1 MATPM
6 SVDALRPGDHACLTF
21 SDAEERLDIVAAFVG
36 DGLARRHR
44 VMCFT
49 DALPPD
55 GLRTELSARG
65 VFEDVDQRD
74 GQLTVHGIE
83 ETWLTGDALVAGR
96 MIDMLAGQLDEA
108 SREGYS
114 GLRLTADMCW
124 AVRPVAPVDQL
135 TVFESEV
142 GRLFEDGRLTAI
154 CQYDRQSFDAVTLAF
169 AAGAHPRA
177 VAATV
182 YHEDPLLR
190 VCRQHRPPGIRL
202 AGEIDFTRADVL
214 TQALSE
220 TLRLDRH
227 IWVNLAQLR
236 FMDASAAARIV
247 HAAVSLPAD
256 RTMTVLCAGT
266 VRKVLRLAGADEVP
280 GLKLLMPH
288 GQS

>member
-1 MATPM
+1 M

-21 SDAEERLDIVAAFVG
+21 SDAEERLDIVAAFVA
-36 DGLARRHR
+36 DGLAGGDR

-49 DALPPD
+49 DTIPPD
-55 GLRTELSARG
+55 GLLAELAARG
-65 VFEDVDQRD
+65 VDDAVD
-74 GQLTVHGIE
+74 QLTVHGIE
-83 ETWLTGDALVAGR
+83 ETWLSNGGFVASR
-96 MIDMLAGQLDEA
+96 MIDMLVAQLDRA
-108 SREGYS
+108 SREGYT

-135 TVFESEV
+135 TVFESQV
-142 GRLFEDGRLTAI
+142 GRLFSDGRLTAI

-169 AAGAHPRA
+169 AAAAHPKS

-227 IWVNLAQLR
+227 VWVNLSQLR

-247 HAAVSLPAD
+247 HAALSLPPD
-256 RTMTVLCAGT
+256 RTMTVVCAGT
-266 VRKVLRLAGADEVP
+266 VRKVLRLAGADEVD

>member
-1 MATPM
+1 MTTTM
-6 SVDALRPGDHACLTF
+6 SVEALGPGDHACLTF

-36 DGLARRHR
+36 DGLAGGDR

-49 DALPPD
+49 DAVPPH
-55 GLRTELSARG
+55 GLRAELAARG
-65 VFEDVDQRD
+65 VLDGIEQRD
-74 GQLTVHGIE
+74 GQLTLHGIE
-83 ETWLTGDALVAGR
+83 ETWLTGDAFVAGR
-96 MIDMLAGQLDEA
+96 MIDMLAEQLDQA
-108 SREGYS
+108 SREGYT

-142 GRLFEDGRLTAI
+142 GRLFADGRLMAI

-169 AAGAHPRA
+169 AAAAHPKS

-227 IWVNLAQLR
+227 VWVNLSQLR
-236 FMDASAAARIV
+236 FMDAAAAARIV
-247 HAAVSLPAD
+247 HAALSLPAD
-256 RTMTVLCAGT
+256 RTMTVVCAGT